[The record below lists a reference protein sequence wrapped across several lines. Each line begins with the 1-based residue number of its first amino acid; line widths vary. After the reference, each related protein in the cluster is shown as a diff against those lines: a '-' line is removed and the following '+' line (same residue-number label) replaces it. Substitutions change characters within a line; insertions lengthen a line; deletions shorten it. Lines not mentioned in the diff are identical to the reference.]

1 MKAPWRPWW
10 RSPDRRGT
18 VVATLHDMTMDRTEV
33 IAGGRLVAERYQL
46 ISRID
51 SGGTAEVWR
60 ARDIRLGRDVA
71 VKILGAEADA
81 AFRERFTDEAKR
93 AAAVTHPNIVT
104 VYDEGQDGSDAFI
117 VMEYV
122 RGKTLRDIIATRG
135 ALPAA
140 EASVLVSQV
149 AAALDATHRAG
160 LVHCD
165 VKPANIIV
173 TDDGVAKLTDFGIA
187 RAARGAA
194 ERELVG
200 TARYVAPERIEGQAP
215 TPRSDVYSLAL
226 VAFELL
232 AGRPAYAGV
241 ESEDL
246 LRDRLSGD
254 PPSIAAMRSDLPPR
268 IAPVMSEGLTRDPLD
283 RYPTAG
289 AFAAALAAASRG
301 GLAERILPL
310 GRGGENAAGGGLFSG
325 TRGLGRPRSDSLIAL
340 GLVLLVLTAVAL
352 FFTRFPAASAPVAVP
367 TAAATAS
374 ASGNGTPRVIGVRL
388 DEAIRS
394 LGAAG
399 YAVTWNFDAAL
410 QGPVCTVQRQ
420 DPAAGAPIARGG
432 RVTVTYVPG
441 KDCVKKSD

>member
-1 MKAPWRPWW
+1 
-10 RSPDRRGT
+10 
-18 VVATLHDMTMDRTEV
+18 MTMDRTEV
-33 IAGGRLVAERYQL
+33 IAGGRLIAERYQL
-46 ISRID
+46 IGRID

-60 ARDIRLGRDVA
+60 ARDVRLGRDVA
-71 VKILGAEADA
+71 VKILGAEAES
-81 AFRERFTDEAKR
+81 AFRDRFTDEAKR

-104 VYDEGQDGSDAFI
+104 VYDEGQDGTDAFI

-122 RGKTLRDIIATRG
+122 RGKTLRDVVASRG
-135 ALPAA
+135 ALPPA
-140 EASVLVSQV
+140 ETSALVSQV

-160 LVHCD
+160 MVHCD

-200 TARYVAPERIEGQAP
+200 TARYVAPERIEGEPP

-241 ESEDL
+241 ETEDL

-254 PPSIAAMRSDLPPR
+254 PPSIAAVRSDLPPR
-268 IAPVMSEGLTRDPLD
+268 IAPVIAEGLARDPQD

-289 AFAAALAAASRG
+289 DFAAALAAASRS

-310 GRGGENAAGGGLFSG
+310 GRGGGTALDGLLSG
-325 TRGLGRPRSDSLIAL
+325 ARAFKRPRFDSLIAL

-352 FFTRFPAASAPVAVP
+352 FFTRFPAASTAGPAPTVVV
-367 TAAATAS
+367 TAAAG
-374 ASGNGTPRVIGVRL
+374 GNGTPRVIGLKL

-394 LGAAG
+394 LSAAG
-399 YAVTWNFDAAL
+399 YAVTWNFDPAL
-410 QGPVCTVQRQ
+410 QGTVCTVARQ

-441 KDCVKKSD
+441 KDCAKKADD

>member
-1 MKAPWRPWW
+1 
-10 RSPDRRGT
+10 
-18 VVATLHDMTMDRTEV
+18 MTMDRTEV

-46 ISRID
+46 GGRID
-51 SGGTAEVWR
+51 AGGTAEVWR

-71 VKILGAEADA
+71 VKILGAEADE

-104 VYDEGQDGSDAFI
+104 VYDEGHDGSDAFI

-122 RGKTLRDIIATRG
+122 KGKTLRDVVASRG
-135 ALPAA
+135 ALAPA
-140 EASVLVSQV
+140 EAAGLVSQV
-149 AAALDATHRAG
+149 AAALDATHRSG
-160 LVHCD
+160 MVHCD

-200 TARYVAPERIEGQAP
+200 TARYVAPERIEGEAP
-215 TPRSDVYSLAL
+215 TARSDVYSLAL

-241 ESEDL
+241 ETEDL

-254 PPSIAAMRSDLPPR
+254 APSLTAVRGDLPSR
-268 IAPVMSEGLTRDPLD
+268 IAPVVARGLARDPLD
-283 RYPTAG
+283 RYPSAG
-289 AFAAALAAASRG
+289 AFAAALADASVG
-301 GLAERILPL
+301 GIADRILPL
-310 GRGGENAAGGGLFSG
+310 ARGGRASARGLLAGGWKL
-325 TRGLGRPRSDSLIAL
+325 PRFDNVIAL

-352 FFTRFPAASAPVAVP
+352 FFARFPAATSIGAAPTIAP
-367 TAAATAS
+367 PATA
-374 ASGNGTPRVIGVRL
+374 GNGTPRVIGLTL
-388 DEAIRS
+388 DEAVRS
-394 LGAAG
+394 LTAGG
-399 YAVTWNFDAAL
+399 YAVTWNFDRAL
-410 QGPVCTVQRQ
+410 AGPPCTVQRQ
-420 DPAAGAPIARGG
+420 EPAAGASIPRAG

-441 KDCVKKSD
+441 KDCAKKVDD

>member
-1 MKAPWRPWW
+1 
-10 RSPDRRGT
+10 
-18 VVATLHDMTMDRTEV
+18 MTMDRTEV
-33 IAGGRLVAERYQL
+33 FAGGRLVADRYQL
-46 ISRID
+46 HVRID
-51 SGGTAEVWR
+51 GGGTAEVWR

-71 VKILGAEADA
+71 VKILGAEADL

-93 AAAVTHPNIVT
+93 AAAVAHPNIVT

-122 RGKTLRDIIATRG
+122 PGKTLRDIIAARG
-135 ALPAA
+135 ALPPTEAA
-140 EASVLVSQV
+140 DLVSQV

-160 LVHCD
+160 MVHCD
-165 VKPANIIV
+165 VKPANVIV
-173 TDDGVAKLTDFGIA
+173 TADGVAKLTDFGIA

-200 TARYVAPERIEGQAP
+200 TARYVAPERIEGKPP

-241 ESEDL
+241 ETEDL

-254 PPSIAAMRSDLPPR
+254 APSLAAVRADLPPR
-268 IAPVMSEGLTRDPLD
+268 IAPVIAEGLARDPLD
-283 RYPTAG
+283 RYPSAG
-289 AFAAALAAASRG
+289 AFAAALVDASRG
-301 GLAERILPL
+301 GMADRILPL
-310 GRGGENAAGGGLFSG
+310 ARGGLASVAGLK
-325 TRGLGRPRSDSLIAL
+325 LPRFDSLLAI

-352 FFTRFPAASAPVAVP
+352 FFARFPATTSNGAAPTV
-367 TAAATAS
+367 TAS
-374 ASGNGTPRVIGVRL
+374 AAIGSGTPRVIGLKL

-394 LGAAG
+394 LTAAG

-410 QGPVCTVQRQ
+410 AGPPCTVQRQ
-420 DPAAGAPIARGG
+420 DPAAGAPIPTAG

-441 KDCVKKSD
+441 KDCAKKVDD

>member
-1 MKAPWRPWW
+1 
-10 RSPDRRGT
+10 
-18 VVATLHDMTMDRTEV
+18 MDRTEV
-33 IAGGRLVAERYQL
+33 IAGGRLISERYQL

-60 ARDIRLGRDVA
+60 ARDVRLGRDVA
-71 VKILGAEADA
+71 VKILGTEAEP
-81 AFRERFTDEAKR
+81 AFRDRFTDEAKR

-122 RGKTLRDIIATRG
+122 RGKTLRDMVASRG
-135 ALPAA
+135 ALPPI

-160 LVHCD
+160 MVHCD
-165 VKPANIIV
+165 VKPANVIV
-173 TDDGVAKLTDFGIA
+173 TEDGVAKLTDFGIA

-215 TPRSDVYSLAL
+215 TPESDVYSLAL

-241 ESEDL
+241 ETEDL

-254 PPSIAAMRSDLPPR
+254 PPSIAGVRDDLPPR
-268 IAPVMSEGLTRDPLD
+268 IAPVIAQGLARDPRG

-289 AFAAALAAASRG
+289 KFAAALDAASRDG
-301 GLAERILPL
+301 RADRILPL
-310 GRGGENAAGGGLFSG
+310 GRGGGSAVGGLVSG
-325 TRGLGRPRSDSLIAL
+325 ARGLKLPRFDSLIAL

-352 FFTRFPAASAPVAVP
+352 FFTRFPTASTTGAPP
-367 TAAATAS
+367 TAAVTA
-374 ASGNGTPRVIGVRL
+374 ASGGGTPRVIGLKL

-399 YAVTWNFDAAL
+399 YAVTWNFDPAL
-410 QGPVCTVQRQ
+410 QGTVCTVGRQ
-420 DPAAGAPIARGG
+420 DPAAGAPIPRGG

-441 KDCVKKSD
+441 KDCAKKADD

>member
-1 MKAPWRPWW
+1 M
-10 RSPDRRGT
+10 
-18 VVATLHDMTMDRTEV
+18 TLDRTEV
-33 IAGGRLVAERYQL
+33 IGGGRLIAERYQL
-46 ISRID
+46 GTRID
-51 SGGTAEVWR
+51 AGGTAEVWR

-71 VKILGAEADA
+71 VKILGAEADP

-104 VYDEGQDGSDAFI
+104 VYDEGQDGTDAFI

-122 RGKTLRDIIATRG
+122 RGKTLRDLVAARG
-135 ALPAA
+135 ALPPA
-140 EASVLVSQV
+140 EAAALISQV

-160 LVHCD
+160 MVHCD
-165 VKPANIIV
+165 VKPANVIV

-200 TARYVAPERIEGQAP
+200 TARYVAPERIEGSAP

-241 ESEDL
+241 ETEDL

-254 PPSIAAMRSDLPPR
+254 APSLAGVRDDLPAG
-268 IAPVMSEGLTRDPLD
+268 IAPVIAEGLARDPLD
-283 RYPTAG
+283 RYPSAG
-289 AFAAALAAASRG
+289 AFAAALADASRG
-301 GLAERILPL
+301 GIADRILPL
-310 GRGGENAAGGGLFSG
+310 GRAGGASIGGL
-325 TRGLGRPRSDSLIAL
+325 LAGRRLPRLDSLVAL

-352 FFTRFPAASAPVAVP
+352 FFARFPTATSSGSVP
-367 TAAATAS
+367 TAAPSATIS
-374 ASGNGTPRVIGVRL
+374 AGTPRVIGQKL
-388 DEAIRS
+388 DEAIRT
-394 LGAAG
+394 LTAAG
-399 YAVTWNFDAAL
+399 YAVTWTFDAAL
-410 QGPVCTVQRQ
+410 AGPPCTVQRQ
-420 DPAAGAPIARGG
+420 DPAAGAPIPRGG

-441 KDCVKKSD
+441 KDCAKKVDD